1 MGRPRK
7 ALETSAEVKRYLTA
21 LLTKMERDE
30 IPVQKGKALS
40 SVAYMI
46 LQCIYGEQKAADIE
60 AQESLADEL
69 KNLKG
74 GYNTHGC

>member
-1 MGRPRK
+1 MSRSRK
-7 ALETSAEVKRYLTA
+7 TLETSAEVKRYLTA

-46 LQCIYGEQKAADIE
+46 LQCIYGEQKAAEIE

-74 GYNTHGC
+74 GNTHEG